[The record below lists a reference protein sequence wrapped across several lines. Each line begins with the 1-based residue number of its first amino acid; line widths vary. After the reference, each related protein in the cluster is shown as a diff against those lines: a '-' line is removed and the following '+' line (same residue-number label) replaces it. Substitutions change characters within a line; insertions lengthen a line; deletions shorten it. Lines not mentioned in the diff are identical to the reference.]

1 MHYLESEFII
11 SVTTELKV
19 HTFRV
24 IIKEEDHAYSI
35 DSRLKKLSQ
44 L

>member
-1 MHYLESEFII
+1 
-11 SVTTELKV
+11 VTAELKV

-24 IIKEEDHAYSI
+24 MIKEEDHAYSI
-35 DSRLKKLSQ
+35 DSGLKKLSP